1 MPSRSKK
8 VKPARIMILGVGG
21 GGSNAVSRM
30 NKDSMTG
37 VELVCVNTDAQALD
51 MMDVPTRL
59 RIGDKTTEGLGS
71 GGDPNVG
78 RAAAEE
84 SQEEILKVVSD
95 CNMVFV
101 AVGMG
106 GGTGTGAA
114 PVVARLARDAGALT
128 VGVVTKPFSFE
139 GRPRMQIAEEGIRL
153 LEEHVDTLITISND
167 RLLELCDI
175 DVTVMDAFHMVDDVL
190 AQGIQAISDVVNVP
204 GEINVDF
211 ADVRNIM
218 LNGGHAL
225 MAIGVGEG
233 EDRVA
238 IATNAA
244 LASPLL
250 ESSIQGAT
258 GILFNISGGRDLTLA
273 ETNRAAELIN
283 RASNPDAIVIFGVV
297 HDPELDG
304 QVRITLIAT
313 GLTTDEDVEVF
324 GTQQRL
330 RFPSRQLSAGG
341 VAAAGGNLGGPA
353 GGTDGYGWS
362 SLFKRQAD
370 RIEEQPFS

>member
-1 MPSRSKK
+1 
-8 VKPARIMILGVGG
+8 
-21 GGSNAVSRM
+21 
-30 NKDSMTG
+30 
-37 VELVCVNTDAQALD
+37 
-51 MMDVPTRL
+51 
-59 RIGDKTTEGLGS
+59 
-71 GGDPNVG
+71 
-78 RAAAEE
+78 
-84 SQEEILKVVSD
+84 KVVSD

-238 IATNAA
+238 NATNAA

-341 VAAAGGNLGGPA
+341 VSAAGGNLGGPA

-370 RIEEQPFS
+370 RVEEQPFG